1 MSGDKPGVGGNQAGC
16 VNRLDSRH
24 DPETSASLKSSFA
37 DLGKIKSKVRYLA
50 GLIPDL
56 ASKALVVSAFYVSK
70 ARYCLALAATTS
82 SMKL

>member
-1 MSGDKPGVGGNQAGC
+1 MSYPVVSQFPYLGLVFTDTGSIAP
-16 VNRLDSRH
+16 
-24 DPETSASLKSSFA
+24 SLKSSIT

-56 ASKALVVSAFYVSK
+56 ASKAMVVSAFYVSK

-82 SMKL
+82 SMAMEL